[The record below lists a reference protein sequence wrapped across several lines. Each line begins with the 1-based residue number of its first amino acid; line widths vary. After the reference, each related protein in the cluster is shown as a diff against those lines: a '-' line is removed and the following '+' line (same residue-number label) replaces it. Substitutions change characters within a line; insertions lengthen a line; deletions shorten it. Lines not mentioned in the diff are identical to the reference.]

1 MKTIAALLF
10 IVTASLCWAQDTA
23 RTDRA
28 LLAIDGA
35 VKIADFYF
43 TTHNA
48 AFQTVCKTNTSVGN
62 YCYSG
67 NGGES
72 NPIARPFVTH
82 GRPLAA
88 AYFAGAFVLDTVASH
103 ELRKHGHPKLAR
115 AVLLFG
121 IADNG
126 IAAAMS
132 AHGRVQ

>member
-1 MKTIAALLF
+1 VKVIAVLLF
-10 IVTASLCWAQDTA
+10 AITASLCWGQETP

-35 VKIADFYF
+35 AKVADFYF

-48 AFQTVCKTNTSVGN
+48 AFQTVCKTNTPWGS

-67 NGGES
+67 SGGES

-88 AYFAGAFVLDTVASH
+88 GYFVGCFVLDAVLSH
-103 ELRKHGHPKLAR
+103 EFRKHGHPRMAR

>member
-1 MKTIAALLF
+1 MKIFATLLL
-10 IVTASLCWAQDTA
+10 IVTASLCWGQDTP

-35 VKIADFYF
+35 AKIADFYF

-48 AFQTVCKTNTSVGN
+48 EFQTVCKTNTSVGD

-67 NGGES
+67 SGGES

-88 AYFAGAFVLDTVASH
+88 AYFAGAFVLDGVLSH
-103 ELRKHGHPKLAR
+103 QLRKHGHPKIAR

-132 AHGRVQ
+132 ARGRVQ

>member
-10 IVTASLCWAQDTA
+10 ILTASLCWGQEVTTT
-23 RTDRA
+23 TDRA

-35 VKIADFYF
+35 AKAADFYF
-43 TTHNA
+43 TT
-48 AFQTVCKTNTSVGN
+48 QNTALPAN
-62 YCYSG
+62 LYSRR
-67 NGGES
+67 EA

-88 AYFAGAFVLDTVASH
+88 GYFAGCFVLDAVLSH

-126 IAAAMS
+126 GAAAWS
-132 AHGRVQ
+132 ARESVR

>member
-1 MKTIAALLF
+1 MKTAALLL
-10 IVTASLCWAQDTA
+10 ILTASLCWGQETPK
-23 RTDRA
+23 TDRA

-35 VKIADFYF
+35 AKAADFYF
-43 TTHNA
+43 TT
-48 AFQTVCKTNTSVGN
+48 QNTTLPESL
-62 YCYSG
+62 YIRR
-67 NGGES
+67 ES
-72 NPIARPFVTH
+72 NPIARPFVLH

-88 AYFAGAFVLDTVASH
+88 GYFAGCFVLDAVLSH
-103 ELRKHGHPKLAR
+103 ELRKHGHPRMAR